1 MHVLTLMTIWEAAYD
16 TKWKKYKYQVKTN
29 YASAARALRKSHI
42 LDRLAKEVT
51 DFDKILTQL
60 MESIAKRLI
69 PIRPGRKSGKRKV
82 LGTSRFDTYKR

>member
-1 MHVLTLMTIWEAAYD
+1 MEEI
-16 TKWKKYKYQVKTN
+16 QI
-29 YASAARALRKSHI
+29 S
-42 LDRLAKEVT
+42 RLAKEVT